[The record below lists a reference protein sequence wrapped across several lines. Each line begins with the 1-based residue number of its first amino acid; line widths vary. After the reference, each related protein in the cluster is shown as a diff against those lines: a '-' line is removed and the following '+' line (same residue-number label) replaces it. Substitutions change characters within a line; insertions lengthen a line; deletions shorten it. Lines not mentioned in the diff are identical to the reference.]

1 MNETVKETVR
11 ETVID
16 YGHGVSELLLT
27 PSVSAILNEIDN
39 GAQMFDDDRVDPIK
53 LSGKNTGYRGY
64 VPWGDD
70 NQLPYK
76 ILKKIRRD
84 EVMSQNKL
92 FNTLTCYASGIRVCR
107 QNDEPIDDREQKDF
121 FKYNRMPRYFLEQ
134 ATDMKHFF
142 FSVSVIILSA
152 DGKKIV
158 KVSHKEATHVR
169 FETCNPKTGRIENL
183 FYADWEEKTPEENEI
198 EIIPV
203 LDVRDPIGDLETR
216 MGRIPGADGKK
227 QAPVKDR
234 KFALVNAFPIAGC
247 KYYPFAYYFSVFLSG
262 WYDIKQMIPA
272 GKKAKFRNFA
282 GIKYHVEINRDYWR
296 QLFADEKITDPE
308 KQAARVKKE
317 KENIRDFCTGI
328 ENSGKLFV
336 SGLYIH
342 PASGKEVSMI
352 RINLIDSS
360 KEGGD
365 WIEDSEEASN
375 MLCYADNIHPSLIG
389 AAPGK
394 SKNSF
399 SGSVQRELFTIKQA
413 LEKPYHDILLEPLY
427 VIKEYNGWEDFKYD
441 VPVITLTTLDKG
453 KDAEE
458 NTLRKE
464 EENG

>member
-1 MNETVKETVR
+1 MNSNELKNTQEPQQGVY
-11 ETVID
+11 D
-16 YGHGVSELLLT
+16 YGNGVSELVLNSL
-27 PSVSAILNEIDN
+27 VSAVLNEIDE
-39 GAQMFDDDRVDPIK
+39 GAQIFDDTGSVPVK
-53 LSGKNTGYRGY
+53 LSGKLARYRGY

-76 ILKKIRRD
+76 ILKKIRKD

-92 FNTLTCYASGIRVCR
+92 FNTLTCYASGIKVSR
-107 QNDEPIDDREQKDF
+107 QNDEPLTDPEQKDF
-121 FKYNRMPRYFLEQ
+121 FKYNRTPRYFLEQ

-142 FSVSVIILSA
+142 FTVSVVILSA

-158 KVSHKEATHVR
+158 KLRHKEAAHVR
-169 FETCNPKTGRIENL
+169 FETCDPKTGKIENL

-198 EIIPV
+198 EVIPV
-203 LDVRDPIGDLETR
+203 LDVWDPIGDLETR
-216 MGRIPGADGKK
+216 MGRVPGTDGKK
-227 QAPVKDR
+227 QTPVKDR
-234 KFALVNAFPIAGC
+234 KFALINSFPIAGC
-247 KYYPFAYYFSVFLSG
+247 KYYPFAYYWSVFLSG

-282 GIKYHVEINRDYWR
+282 GVKYHVEVHRDYWETICR
-296 QLFADEKITDPE
+296 EEKITDPE
-308 KQAARVKKE
+308 KKSARVKKE

-328 ENSGKLFV
+328 ENSGKLWM
-336 SGLYIH
+336 SGFYID
-342 PASGKEVSMI
+342 PNGKEVSMV
-352 RINLIDSS
+352 RVNLIDTS
-360 KEGGD
+360 KEGGV

-413 LEKPYHDILLEPLY
+413 LEKPYHDILLEPLF

-458 NTLRKE
+458 NTLRKDS
-464 EENG
+464 